1 MSERREANAWA
12 FSIKARKAPGFSKP
26 AIFHKVMQILEAHH
40 FRLPACRFILDLF
53 DKRVLEQIVLEE
65 EDEQEDEVSSQSE
78 ESTEASVG
86 GMNGATRAL

>member
-1 MSERREANAWA
+1 MH

-65 EDEQEDEVSSQSE
+65 EDDDDDD
-78 ESTEASVG
+78 EASG
-86 GMNGATRAL
+86 RSDGSMEAQQTGMNGATRAL